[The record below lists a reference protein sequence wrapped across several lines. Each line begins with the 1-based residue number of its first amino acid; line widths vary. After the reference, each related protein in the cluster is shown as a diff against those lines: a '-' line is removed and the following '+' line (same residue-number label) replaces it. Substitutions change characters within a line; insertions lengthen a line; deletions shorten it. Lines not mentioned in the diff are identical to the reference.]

1 MRTLTK
7 QSGAHGEPNQME
19 VILAVVSLALSI
31 FVLVAIG
38 KLFSINRNI
47 ERLVT
52 LAERAQSRDS
62 GPAPALANQFHDGTP
77 APDRAP
83 ADMTDE
89 ELLARWR
96 KTGSAADAD
105 ILKVRGYHMG

>member
-1 MRTLTK
+1 
-7 QSGAHGEPNQME
+7 ME
-19 VILAVVSLALSI
+19 FILAVISLALSI

-52 LAERAQSRDS
+52 LAERAQSRGF
-62 GPAPALANQFHDGTP
+62 GPAPVLANQFHDGTP
-77 APDRAP
+77 ASERATNP
-83 ADMTDE
+83 VDMTDE

-96 KTGSAADAD
+96 QTGSAADAD
-105 ILKVRGYHMG
+105 ILKSRGYHMG